1 MEFCIEQ
8 YTDDGQHIYKQ
19 FHIIRMKILL
29 SGFLLMQYFV
39 FVTFVT
45 FWCNVWVTFVTFLI

>member
-19 FHIIRMKILL
+19 FLILRIKFYRRDFFDDIILFGNVCDIL
-29 SGFLLMQYFV
+29 
-39 FVTFVT
+39 VTT
-45 FWCNVWVTFVTFLI
+45 FG

>member
-19 FHIIRMKILL
+19 VLRTGTSYEILS
-29 SGFLLMQYFV
+29 SGFLLMQYFGHV
-39 FVTFVT
+39 CDILV
-45 FWCNVWVTFVTFLI
+45 